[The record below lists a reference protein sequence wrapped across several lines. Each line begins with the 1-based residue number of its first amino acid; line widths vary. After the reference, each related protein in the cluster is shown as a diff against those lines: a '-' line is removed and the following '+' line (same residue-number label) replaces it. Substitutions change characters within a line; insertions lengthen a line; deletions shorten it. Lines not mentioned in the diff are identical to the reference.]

1 MDVTKAQQ
9 RVGELQQALGKRAAL
24 LSNADPEW
32 RDLYGQFKAW
42 QEVLRAS
49 AVSEGASEEVVGK

>member
-1 MDVTKAQQ
+1 MNIAVAQQ

-32 RDLYGQFKAW
+32 RDLYGQFKVW
-42 QEVLRAS
+42 QELLREEVA
-49 AVSEGASEEVVGK
+49 AVSEEVVSK